1 MIYDGTV
8 SKETGEGDIINQY
21 VIFTKVCNEQVKLYG
36 RTKKAILE
44 TIRICK
50 DRNVLKEYLESREKE
65 VVDIM
70 MVLYDEEEAMKTYVE
85 SERYDAQNDAKVETA
100 TRMIAD
106 GDLSVDKIAKYSG
119 LALEKV
125 IELKKELQPV

>member
-1 MIYDGTV
+1 
-8 SKETGEGDIINQY
+8 
-21 VIFTKVCNEQVKLYG
+21 
-36 RTKKAILE
+36 
-44 TIRICK
+44 
-50 DRNVLKEYLESREKE
+50 
-65 VVDIM
+65 M

>member
-1 MIYDGTV
+1 MMALFPKKPEKAIL
-8 SKETGEGDIINQY
+8 SI
-21 VIFTKVCNEQVKLYG
+21 IFTKVCNEQVKLYG